1 MIAAIDVGKLFELV
15 WAAALAGIAVGVTFS
30 LVIIGVAR
38 AEDCRRNRRSGSAT
52 AYAALSVV
60 VRARVPRHRGLR
72 DHRHHGQV
80 TGASRSPRA
89 SARTIRA

>member
-15 WAAALAGIAVGVTFS
+15 WAAALAGVAVGVTFS
-30 LVIIGVAR
+30 LIIVGVTR

-60 VRARVPRHRGLR
+60 
-72 DHRHHGQV
+72 
-80 TGASRSPRA
+80 
-89 SARTIRA
+89 SAAAFLGIAVFGVIVITAK